1 MERLERL
8 ARTLVACSRWFD
20 GLPPD
25 TLWCLAVLVAAWWLR
40 DRDLG
45 RRIGYRKPDFPP
57 SRCLRGSTNFR
68 AADVAASGMLELG
81 QTPDL
86 TRQRLVELSTKGA
99 SLTALAQWPGWE
111 QAKAVVLEV
120 YPLPEATDELVAALL
135 RRRYTSAEAAES
147 LLARASGDDRG
158 SQDRDCRDGAT
169 YGPVDCLLA

>member
-8 ARTLVACSRWFD
+8 ARTLVRAAD
-20 GLPPD
+20 GLMELPPD

-45 RRIGYRKPDFPP
+45 ATYRLSKAGLSTEPLF
-57 SRCLRGSTNFR
+57 SRFDKLPGLP
-68 AADVAASGMLELG
+68 DVAASGMLELG

-135 RRRYTSAEAAES
+135 RRRYTSAEAARI
-147 LLARASGDDRG
+147 LAGKS
-158 SQDRDCRDGAT
+158 
-169 YGPVDCLLA
+169 

>member
-8 ARTLVACSRWFD
+8 ARTLVRAAD
-20 GLPPD
+20 GLMELPPD

-45 RRIGYRKPDFPP
+45 ATYRLSKAGLSAEPLFARFDKIPGLP
-57 SRCLRGSTNFR
+57 
-68 AADVAASGMLELG
+68 DVAASGMLELG

-99 SLTALAQWPGWE
+99 SLPALAQWPGWE
-111 QAKAVVLEV
+111 QAKAIVLDA

-135 RRRYTSAEAAES
+135 RRRYTSEEAARI
-147 LLARASGDDRG
+147 LAGKS
-158 SQDRDCRDGAT
+158 
-169 YGPVDCLLA
+169 

>member
-8 ARTLVACSRWFD
+8 ARTLVRAAD
-20 GLPPD
+20 NLMELPPD

-45 RRIGYRKPDFPP
+45 ATYRLSKAGLSAEPLF
-57 SRCLRGSTNFR
+57 SRFDKIPGLP
-68 AADVAASGMLELG
+68 DVAASGMLELG

-135 RRRYTSAEAAES
+135 RRRYTSAEAARI
-147 LLARASGDDRG
+147 LAGKS
-158 SQDRDCRDGAT
+158 
-169 YGPVDCLLA
+169 

>member
-8 ARTLVACSRWFD
+8 ARTLVRAAD
-20 GLPPD
+20 GLMELPPD
-25 TLWCLAVLVAAWWLR
+25 TLWCSAVLVAAWWLR

-45 RRIGYRKPDFPP
+45 ATYRLSKAGLSAEPLF
-57 SRCLRGSTNFR
+57 SRFDKLPGLP
-68 AADVAASGMLELG
+68 DVAARGMLELG

-135 RRRYTSAEAAES
+135 RRRYTSAEAARI
-147 LLARASGDDRG
+147 LAGKS
-158 SQDRDCRDGAT
+158 
-169 YGPVDCLLA
+169 

>member
-8 ARTLVACSRWFD
+8 ARTLVRAAD
-20 GLPPD
+20 GLMALPPD

-40 DRDLG
+40 DRD
-45 RRIGYRKPDFPP
+45 IGATYRLSKAGLSAEPLF
-57 SRCLRGSTNFR
+57 SRFDNIPGLP
-68 AADVAASGMLELG
+68 DVAASGMLELG

-135 RRRYTSAEAAES
+135 RRRYTSAEAARI
-147 LLARASGDDRG
+147 LAGKS
-158 SQDRDCRDGAT
+158 
-169 YGPVDCLLA
+169 

>member
-8 ARTLVACSRWFD
+8 ARTLVRAAD
-20 GLPPD
+20 GLMELPPD
-25 TLWCLAVLVAAWWLR
+25 TLWCSAVLVAAWWLR

-45 RRIGYRKPDFPP
+45 ATYRLSKAGLSAEPLF
-57 SRCLRGSTNFR
+57 SRFDKLPGLP
-68 AADVAASGMLELG
+68 DVAASGMLELG

-120 YPLPEATDELVAALL
+120 YPLPEATDELLAALL
-135 RRRYTSAEAAES
+135 RRRYTSAEAARI
-147 LLARASGDDRG
+147 LAGKS
-158 SQDRDCRDGAT
+158 
-169 YGPVDCLLA
+169 

>member
-8 ARTLVACSRWFD
+8 ARTLVRAAD
-20 GLPPD
+20 GLMELPPD

-45 RRIGYRKPDFPP
+45 ATYRLSKAGLSAETLF
-57 SRCLRGSTNFR
+57 SRFDKIPGLP
-68 AADVAASGMLELG
+68 DVAASGMLELG

-135 RRRYTSAEAAES
+135 RRRYTSAEAARI
-147 LLARASGDDRG
+147 LAGKS
-158 SQDRDCRDGAT
+158 
-169 YGPVDCLLA
+169 

>member
-8 ARTLVACSRWFD
+8 ARTLVRAAD
-20 GLPPD
+20 GLMELPPD

-45 RRIGYRKPDFPP
+45 ATYRLSKAGLSAEPLF
-57 SRCLRGSTNFR
+57 SRFDKIPGLP
-68 AADVAASGMLELG
+68 DVAASGMLELG

-86 TRQRLVELSTKGA
+86 TRQRLIELSGKGS
-99 SLTALAQWPGWE
+99 SLTAPSQWPGWE

-135 RRRYTSAEAAES
+135 RRRYTSAEAARI
-147 LLARASGDDRG
+147 LAGKS
-158 SQDRDCRDGAT
+158 
-169 YGPVDCLLA
+169 

>member
-8 ARTLVACSRWFD
+8 ARTLVRVAD
-20 GLPPD
+20 GLMELPPD
-25 TLWCLAVLVAAWWLR
+25 TLWCSAVLVAAWWLR

-45 RRIGYRKPDFPP
+45 ATYRLSKAGLSAEPLF
-57 SRCLRGSTNFR
+57 SRFDKLPGLP
-68 AADVAASGMLELG
+68 DVAASGMLELG

-135 RRRYTSAEAAES
+135 RRRYTSAEAARI
-147 LLARASGDDRG
+147 LAGKS
-158 SQDRDCRDGAT
+158 
-169 YGPVDCLLA
+169 